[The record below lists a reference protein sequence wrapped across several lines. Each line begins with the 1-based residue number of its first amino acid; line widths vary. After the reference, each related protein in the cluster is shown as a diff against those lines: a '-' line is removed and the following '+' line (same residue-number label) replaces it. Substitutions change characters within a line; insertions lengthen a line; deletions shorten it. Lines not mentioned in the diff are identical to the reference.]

1 MKKRKSPPSN
11 GRLGNLILVDKK
23 RLHKEL
29 SDFEKGVKTKEQV
42 EANADVLF
50 EHLRKNYQLVGIK
63 VKCEGVK

>member
-1 MKKRKSPPSN
+1 MKKEKNLPSN

-50 EHLRKNYQLVGIK
+50 EHLRRLNL
-63 VKCEGVK
+63 GVK